1 MEGPTI
7 DRVARA
13 FAARDSRRGWL
24 RAAAGFAVAAAAGRA
39 VAAPAA
45 AHKAAHMGAPGAT
58 CSGNGDCAPCHGCD
72 AGACHQMPNG
82 TACSGGLG
90 ACKKGHCRIA
100 APKLLVTSA
109 PPCTTVSVSGLEP
122 ETPFSIAL
130 TSPCYGGA
138 RIEGPRALAD
148 GTASLGT
155 ECGNCVTACPETSST
170 SITVTASGT
179 SAKSGK
185 PFKATKRLKHIACV
199 PLSAE

>member
-7 DRVARA
+7 DRIARA
-13 FAARDSRRGWL
+13 LAGRDSRRGWL
-24 RAAAGFAVAAAAGRA
+24 RAAAGLAVAAAAERA
-39 VAAPAA
+39 ASAPAA
-45 AHKAAHMGAPGAT
+45 AHKAAPAAT
-58 CSGNGDCAPCHGCD
+58 CAGNGDCAACHGCD

-185 PFKATKRLKHIACV
+185 PFEATKVLRHVACV

>member
-24 RAAAGFAVAAAAGRA
+24 RAAAVFAVALSAGRA

-109 PPCTTVSVSGLEP
+109 PPCTTVSVSGLKP
-122 ETPFSIAL
+122 GTSFSIAF
-130 TSPCYGGA
+130 SSQCYGNA
-138 RIEGPRALAD
+138 TISGPDVPAN
-148 GTASLGT
+148 GTAALGT
-155 ECGNCVTACPETSST
+155 ICGNCVVRCPETSFT

-185 PFKATKRLKHIACV
+185 PFNTSKTLKHIACV

>member
-7 DRVARA
+7 DRIARA
-13 FAARDSRRGWL
+13 LAGRDSRRGWL
-24 RAAAGFAVAAAAGRA
+24 RAAAGLAVAAAAERA
-39 VAAPAA
+39 ASAPAA
-45 AHKAAHMGAPGAT
+45 AHKAAPAAT
-58 CSGNGDCAPCHGCD
+58 CAGNGDCAACHGCD

-109 PPCTTVSVSGLEP
+109 PPCTTVSVSGLKP
-122 ETPFSIAL
+122 GTSFSIAF
-130 TSPCYGGA
+130 SSQCYGNA
-138 RIEGPRALAD
+138 TISGPDVPAN
-148 GTASLGT
+148 GTAALGT
-155 ECGNCVTACPETSST
+155 ICGNCVVRCPETSFT

-179 SAKSGK
+179 SARSGK
-185 PFKATKRLKHIACV
+185 PFNTSKTLKHIACV